1 MHESTPHVSFDEL
14 PPPIQSSQSQYF
26 STVTSPAGNHSS
38 NRGLPLRRIT
48 SATNNAVSKFLVED
62 PIKRAYLRTSFL
74 FALSVLVTWIPSSLN
89 RIHSWLVGHS
99 PYEYHVATAAVLP
112 LQGLWNAVIFFVT
125 STTALKEWVRNLRDG
140 HHVVE
145 MVQTGGER
153 TGSGSPIER
162 NSQSFL
168 DDTDSGSDVELRR
181 MAEAPGKRSVSM

>member
-1 MHESTPHVSFDEL
+1 M
-14 PPPIQSSQSQYF
+14 
-26 STVTSPAGNHSS
+26 
-38 NRGLPLRRIT
+38 
-48 SATNNAVSKFLVED
+48 
-62 PIKRAYLRTSFL
+62 
-74 FALSVLVTWIPSSLN
+74 
-89 RIHSWLVGHS
+89 
-99 PYEYHVATAAVLP
+99 
-112 LQGLWNAVIFFVT
+112 IFFVT